1 MRPRS
6 RRAMR
11 RLRNLVKQVAEK
23 PPKGVTEEQSE
34 KARAIIRTSLDQEKT
49 AESATLGVIVRLV
62 RSFRAEHPDWIPEV
76 NNRSR
81 ATR

>member
-1 MRPRS
+1 MRPRL

-11 RLRNLVKQVAEK
+11 RLRNLIKQLAEK
-23 PPKGVTEEQSE
+23 PPKGVTEEQRE
-34 KARAIIRTSLDQEKT
+34 EARAAIRTLLDQEKT
-49 AESATLGVIVRLV
+49 AESANLGVIVPRV

-81 ATR
+81 PTR